1 MAKSKYIINGGL
13 ELKPREDASSSSSSE
28 EKNVEVETN
37 FDPVLSMLTEP
48 SSVLD
53 LITASSLKGFIFKLE
68 VPDGKSRYTEY
79 NLETRTQV
87 EVKNFALKLV
97 VISDIET
104 PIGLFGT
111 TRKYSDT
118 EKLFTAEAM
127 MQQEIWKETYL
138 TEGGEIAPSVGNI
151 TFLEGGDSIVTLLN
165 YLKQED
171 GINSVTLMAIDAL
184 DFLIDVFEKNKG
196 YKLGIL
202 LMKNY
207 SRSKPFNDYI
217 DVYNSARVDFY
228 HRGGNLSEFKEAKQK
243 YLTVRQNI
251 LIKVLRLALL
261 GYIHLDLHGGNSL
274 NTDNSTVIIDYG
286 RAVSIKNS
294 DGTFTIDKY
303 INYIGEN
310 AVDASR
316 KPVGYDIIKG
326 AINANSIFTDKHSG
340 QQYMLKELIYT
351 ADSLFESLKWLGK
364 TIEKKPLDLS
374 EMPKKFLEDTFNHIA
389 RLDAFRSLLVSHY
402 FRSKMIGILQEFPED
417 FTIDDLYGNGFFERI
432 IQETNKIPLIKAST
446 VKASLAIESKL
457 ERDEEEEEK
466 EKVTKTKPTSTI
478 ERDDREEQLAKP
490 KTRVKKSKSA
500 TKSATKSKSKS
511 KSKSTTKSATKSKP
525 TLATIKEREDEDD
538 HENEGLKPK
547 LGRSQKK
554 EVAKMF
560 ALSSGGKTIKKRVMV
575 KVKIAKTKKKANK
588 SILLE
593 RRIRK
598 SNKK

>member
-28 EKNVEVETN
+28 EKNVETN
-37 FDPVLSMLTEP
+37 FDPVLSMLSEP

-53 LITASSLKGFIFKLE
+53 LITASSLKGFIFKLD

-104 PIGLFGT
+104 SLGLFD
-111 TRKYSDT
+111 RASKCSDT
-118 EKLFTAEAM
+118 EKLFTSEAM
-127 MQQEIWKETYL
+127 MQQEIWKDTYL

-165 YLKQED
+165 FLKQED
-171 GINSVTLMAIDAL
+171 YDNSVTLMAIDAL
-184 DFLIDVFEKNKG
+184 DFLIGVFEKNKG

-217 DVYNSARVDFY
+217 DVYSSARRDFY
-228 HRGGNLSEFKEAKQK
+228 DIYGDESVFEKAKQT

-274 NTDNSTVIIDYG
+274 NTDSSTVIIDYG

-310 AVDASR
+310 AFDDSR
-316 KPVGYDIIKG
+316 KPVGYDIIKQ
-326 AINANSIFTDKHSG
+326 AIDSNSVFTDKNTG
-340 QQYMLKELIYT
+340 QKYSLKQIIIT
-351 ADSLFESLKWLGK
+351 ADSLFESLKLLGK

-374 EMPKKFLEDTFNHIA
+374 EIPKNFFHDIFNRIG
-389 RLDAFRSLLVSHY
+389 RLDAFRCLLVSHY
-402 FRSKMIGILQEFPED
+402 FKGKMRGILRDFPED
-417 FTIDDLYGNGFFERI
+417 FSIDILYGNEFFERI

-466 EKVTKTKPTSTI
+466 KVTKTKPSQTI
-478 ERDDREEQLAKP
+478 ERDEVEEQLAKP
-490 KTRVKKSKSA
+490 KTTTKLQENKTRVKKSKSA
-500 TKSATKSKSKS
+500 TKSATKSKP
-511 KSKSTTKSATKSKP
+511 TPKP
-525 TLATIKEREDEDD
+525 KPNLATIKERENEDED
-538 HENEGLKPK
+538 EGLKPK
-547 LGRSQKK
+547 LGTSQKK
-554 EVAKMF
+554 EVEEFAKMLG
-560 ALSSGGKTIKKRVMV
+560 LSSGGKTIKKRVTV
-575 KVKIAKTKKKANK
+575 KVKLAKTKKKSNK
-588 SILLE
+588 SFRLE
-593 RRIRK
+593 RGIRK